1 MPGLRQIDNRQSAMP
16 QRNPRFRIE
25 PQALIVRPAMRD
37 CSRHALERIRPE

>member
-1 MPGLRQIDNRQSAMP
+1 MP

-37 CSRHALERIRPE
+37 RSRHALKRFKPE